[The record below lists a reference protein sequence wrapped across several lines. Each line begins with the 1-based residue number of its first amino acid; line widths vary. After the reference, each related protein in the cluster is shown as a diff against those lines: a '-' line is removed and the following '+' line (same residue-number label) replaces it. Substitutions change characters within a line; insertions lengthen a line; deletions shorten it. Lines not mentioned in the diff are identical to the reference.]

1 MSSDITKTNEPN
13 LSTGE
18 EGCQDQGGR
27 SRKDVRPKSSEPG
40 QRVGGVG
47 GGGGPGSVVRVSC
60 ENCSDGVASGTP
72 TVGPSRAKGEAE
84 PVAAVVGAVHSSD
97 DPADSITAGERRDG
111 TCSNARQ
118 SSEECDDGQGDE
130 LWIETSE
137 KVQKLQRVLY
147 RKAKAQPQWR
157 FYSLY
162 GELCRVDV
170 LGDAVKKVVKNK
182 GAPGVDG
189 FRVEALKDEAVRAAW
204 VQALSVELKTKRYEP
219 SPLRRVYIWKDQA
232 KTKRRA
238 LGIPTVKDR
247 VVQTA
252 MASILQPIWEA
263 DYHEYSYAYRP
274 QRRTHQAMD
283 TIRAALFARKTEV
296 IDADLASY
304 FDTIPHRELMQL
316 VVKRV
321 SDGSVLRLIKAWL
334 RVPIVEE
341 DHKTGKRK
349 GIANTCG
356 APQGGVISPGLANLY
371 LTALDHEMNAQG
383 RRGPTMVRYA
393 DDLVI
398 LAKPGNGPALLARLR
413 QWLADRKLTLNEE
426 KTRLVDVRKEPF
438 NFLGFA
444 VSWRV
449 GRSGKWYPH
458 VEPSRKSRIKLRDK
472 VRAILNVRTRN
483 QPDLATV
490 KKLNQVTRG
499 WANAFDYGNRS
510 AVFNEQQSYVRDKLR
525 HWLWRKYSQ
534 VHSRFKFFTDD
545 RLHGQYHLWP
555 WPKAETTDA

>member
-27 SRKDVRPKSSEPG
+27 SRKDIRPKSSEPG

-60 ENCSDGVASGTP
+60 ENCGEGVASRTP
-72 TVGPSRAKGEAE
+72 TLGPSQAKGKAE
-84 PVAAVVGAVHSSD
+84 SVAAVVGAVHSSV
-97 DPADSITAGERRDG
+97 DPADSKTAGERRDG

-118 SSEECDDGQGDE
+118 SSEEYDDGQGE

-162 GELCRVDV
+162 GELCRLDV
-170 LGDAVKKVVKNK
+170 LGDAVKKVIKNK

-189 FRVEALKDEAVRAAW
+189 FRVEALKDERVRAAW
-204 VQALSVELKTKRYEP
+204 LLALCVELKTKRYEP

-247 VVQTA
+247 VIQTA
-252 MASILQPIWEA
+252 MAIVLQPIWEA

-283 TIRAALFARKTEV
+283 TIRAALFARKSEV
-296 IDADLASY
+296 IDADLTSY

-316 VVKRV
+316 VARRV
-321 SDGSVLRLIKAWL
+321 SDGSVLRLTKAWL
-334 RVPIVEE
+334 RTPIIEV
-341 DHKTGKRK
+341 DRKTGKRK

-371 LTALDHEMNAQG
+371 LSALDHEMNASG
-383 RRGPTMVRYA
+383 KRGPTMVRYA

-398 LAKPGNGPALLARLR
+398 LAKPGHSQALLAKLR
-413 QWLADRKLTLNEE
+413 EWLSARGLKLNEE
-426 KTRLVDVRKEPF
+426 KTRFVDARKEQF
-438 NFLGFA
+438 CFLGFA
-444 VSWRV
+444 VSWRI

-458 VEPSRKSRIKLRDK
+458 VEPSMKSRTKMRDK

-499 WANAFDYGNRS
+499 WATAYDYGNR
-510 AVFNEQQSYVRDKLR
+510 AQVFQDQQRYVLAKLR
-525 HWLWRKYSQ
+525 HWLWRKYSR
-534 VHSRFKFFTDD
+534 VHSCYGFFTND
-545 RLHGQYHLWP
+545 RLHGQYHLWA
-555 WPKAETTDA
+555 WPNAETTDA